1 MLDQEKIKNLL
12 DDLVQEISWEL
23 SMDSYGRAEFQ
34 KRLRRRIY
42 SEDLRVDEG
51 GE

>member
-1 MLDQEKIKNLL
+1 MLDQEKVKNLL

-23 SMDSYGRAEFQ
+23 PMDTYERHDFQ

-42 SEDLRVDEG
+42 SEDLNLEG
-51 GE
+51 F